1 MPGILGIINMIRR
14 FVLEKKFILITGRTT
29 KQAIG
34 MHKGK
39 SSPEYKTAINRA
51 EMNMED
57 MLKLGIADGQ
67 MVRLK
72 NFDRAVDIPVFKAEL
87 PSGMIFMPMGPV
99 ANCLI
104 PANTRG
110 TGMPPYKEQ
119 MVEVIMI

>member
-1 MPGILGIINMIRR
+1 MD
-14 FVLEKKFILITGRTT
+14 KKFILITGRTT

-39 SSPEYKTAINRA
+39 SSPEYKFATNRA
-51 EMNMED
+51 EMSVED
-57 MLKLGIADGQ
+57 MKELGIADGQ

-72 NFDRAVDIPVFKAEL
+72 NFDQAVDIPVFIAQL

-104 PANTRG
+104 PADTRG

-119 MVEVIMI
+119 MVEVITI